1 MLLAP
6 AAVSAPIRQGYNGV
20 MNLHTH
26 QASADY
32 YAILG
37 IACTTSRCPAT
48 SRPALCFMHDVVAPD
63 VALHDDSTLGVP
75 TVPGLGVAP
84 DPAALAAVTE
94 R

>member
-1 MLLAP
+1 
-6 AAVSAPIRQGYNGV
+6 
-20 MNLHTH
+20 
-26 QASADY
+26 
-32 YAILG
+32 
-37 IACTTSRCPAT
+37 
-48 SRPALCFMHDVVAPD
+48 MHDVVAPD